1 MICFIV
7 VYLCLRSYWSSLT
20 CCTFL
25 KSFFAQKS
33 EICISIRDPHQHQC
47 ISCFWDFHSAQRHG
61 VTAVH
66 LNCYNTIINVPQ
78 GNSYIATSDY
88 LRLQSLI
95 YMIYLPAVTISFFYR
110 YQPVSCQKSWLLIA
124 HYVNV
129 HHSCCKCFLT
139 TKTRIQKQIQMFI
152 ILARNTNEKK

>member
-66 LNCYNTIINVPQ
+66 LNCYNIIINAPQ
-78 GNSYIATSDY
+78 GNKELIYCD
-88 LRLQSLI
+88 LRLFAAPITDIHNIL
-95 YMIYLPAVTISFFYR
+95 ACCFFDR
-110 YQPVSCQKSWLLIA
+110 YHPVSCQKSWLLIA